1 MVPQPRVVQAPDA
14 SRVLREGIDVIA
26 DLLGGMLGPMPA
38 VTMDQ
43 AHADYGLDALDDA
56 PTVARRIIS
65 LGDPQVDVSAML
77 LRNLVWQ
84 MEENLGDGGAM
95 VAVLTQAL
103 VHDSFRLVE
112 GGVSPVRLAAGLR
125 HAVGMVEEVL
135 ASFARPVRDED
146 QLALTARTAT
156 GHEEAAA
163 LIGEMLYVMGP
174 DAIIDVEEHFG
185 RVLESRYTVGAAF
198 KASPAHWSHPEGN
211 ADRLQM
217 NDCLV
222 AAVDGELA
230 DDDDMLALMTAALYA
245 RKGSLLILARGFS
258 ETMVAWLA
266 LNDRNSDSRVAVSG
280 VVFEPTSSAADCPY
294 EDLTCLTG
302 ATILGLPFTKPV
314 GQVQPDDLGHAVTVD
329 VSREGIRIV
338 PEPHR
343 AARIHECA
351 RQLRIKRDLLDAED
365 LSADWLRR
373 RIAAMDLGSGQI
385 RVGADT
391 DVEREWLKR
400 ILERGIRS
408 VGHALREGV
417 VPGGGFGYVH
427 ATKDFRAVTGLHPE
441 EQMGLDC
448 VGRALNAPA
457 LRIMANAGVQAPGVR
472 LEEIRE
478 AGSPFVYDIPTG
490 TVVDAFAAGLVDPLP
505 VMREAFRLA
514 VAGAAT
520 VLTVDTLVLRH
531 NPPKMVRP

>member
-1 MVPQPRVVQAPDA
+1 MPQPRVVQAPDA

-43 AHADYGLDALDDA
+43 AHAGYGLDALDDA
-56 PTVARRIIS
+56 PAVVRRIIS
-65 LGDPQVDVSAML
+65 LGDQQMDVSAML

-103 VHDSFRLVE
+103 VRDALRLVE
-112 GGVSPVRLAAGLR
+112 GGVSPMRLAAGLR
-125 HAVGMVEEVL
+125 RAVDMVEEAL
-135 ASFARPVRDED
+135 GSLARPVRDED
-146 QLALTARTAT
+146 QLARTARTVT
-156 GHEEAAA
+156 GHDAAAA

-185 RVLESRYTVGAAF
+185 RVLESRYTVGAAL
-198 KASPAHWSHPEGN
+198 KAVPAHWNHPEGN
-211 ADRLQM
+211 ADRLPL

-230 DDDDMLALMTAALYA
+230 EDDDMLALMTAALHA
-245 RKGSLLILARGFS
+245 RKGNLLILARGFS
-258 ETMVAWLA
+258 ETIVAWLA
-266 LNDRNSDSRVAVSG
+266 LNDRNANSPVAVSG

-314 GQVQPDDLGHAVTVD
+314 GKVQPDDLGHAVTVD
-329 VSREGIRIV
+329 VSREGIRIE

-351 RQLRIKRDLLDAED
+351 RQLRAKRALLDAED
-365 LSADWLRR
+365 PSADWLRR
-373 RIAAMDLGSGQI
+373 RIAAMDLGAGQL

-391 DVEREWLKR
+391 NVEREWLKR

-408 VGHALREGV
+408 VGHALRDGV

-427 ATKDFRAVTGLHPE
+427 VAKDIRDVTGLHPE

-448 VGRALNAPA
+448 ACRALDTPA
-457 LRIMANAGVQAPGVR
+457 LRIMANAGVQAPRVK
-472 LEEIRE
+472 LEAIRE
-478 AGSPFVYDIPTG
+478 TGSPFAYDIRTG
-490 TVVDAFAAGLVDPLP
+490 SAIASFAEGLVDPLP
-505 VMREAFRLA
+505 VVREAFRLA
-514 VAGAAT
+514 VTGASTA
-520 VLTVDTLVLRH
+520 LTINTLVLRR
-531 NPPKMVRP
+531 NPPKMAKP

>member
-1 MVPQPRVVQAPDA
+1 MPQPRVVQAPET

-43 AHADYGLDALDDA
+43 AHAGYGLDALDDA
-56 PTVARRIIS
+56 PTTVRRIVS
-65 LGDPQVDVSAML
+65 LGDRKVDVSAML

-103 VHDSFRLVE
+103 VRDTLRLVE
-112 GGVSPVRLAAGLR
+112 GGVSPTRLGAGLHR
-125 HAVGMVEEVL
+125 AVDVVGEAL
-135 ASFARPVRDED
+135 ASLARPVCDED
-146 QLALTARTAT
+146 QLALTARTVT
-156 GHEEAAA
+156 GHNAAAA

-198 KASPAHWSHPEGN
+198 KASPVHWSHPEGH
-211 ADRLQM
+211 ADRLRL

-222 AAVDGELA
+222 AAV
-230 DDDDMLALMTAALYA
+230 DDDMLALMTAALHA
-245 RKGSLLILARGFS
+245 RKGNLLILARGFS
-258 ETMVAWLA
+258 ETIVAWLT
-266 LNDRNSDSRVAVSG
+266 LNDRNSDSPVAVSG
-280 VVFEPTSSAADCPY
+280 VVFEPTSSAADYPY

-314 GQVQPDDLGHAVTVD
+314 GKVQPDDLGHAVTVD
-329 VSREGIRIV
+329 VSREEIRI
-338 PEPHR
+338 EPASHR
-343 AARIHECA
+343 VARIHECA
-351 RQLRIKRDLLDAED
+351 RQLRVKRDLLDAED
-365 LSADWLRR
+365 PSADWLRR

-408 VGHALREGV
+408 VGHALRDGV

-427 ATKDFRAVTGLHPE
+427 AAKDFREVTGLHPE

-448 VGRALNAPA
+448 ACRALDAPA
-457 LRIMANAGVQAPGVR
+457 LRIMANAGVQAPRVK
-472 LEEIRE
+472 LDAIR
-478 AGSPFVYDIPTG
+478 AMCNPFAYDVLTG
-490 TVVDAFAAGLVDPLP
+490 TCVDSFAKGLVDPLP
-505 VMREAFRLA
+505 VAQEAFKMA
-514 VAGAAT
+514 VTGAVTA
-520 VLTVDTLVLRH
+520 LTVDTLVLRR
-531 NPPKMVRP
+531 NPPKMAKP

>member
-1 MVPQPRVVQAPDA
+1 MPQPRVVQAPDA
-14 SRVLREGIDVIA
+14 SRVLREGLDVIA
-26 DLLGGMLGPMPA
+26 DLLGCMLGPMPA
-38 VTMDQ
+38 VAMDQ
-43 AHADYGLDALDDA
+43 AHAGYGLDALDDA

-77 LRNLVWQ
+77 LRNMVWQ
-84 MEENLGDGGAM
+84 MEETVGDGGAM
-95 VAVLTQAL
+95 VAVLTQAM
-103 VHDSFRLVE
+103 VRDAFRLVE

-125 HAVGMVEEVL
+125 HAVGVVEESLRAL
-135 ASFARPVRDED
+135 AQPVRDEG
-146 QLALTARTAT
+146 QLALTARTVT
-156 GHEEAAA
+156 GHDPAAA

-198 KASPAHWSHPEGN
+198 KASPAHWNHPEGN

-230 DDDDMLALMTAALYA
+230 NDDDMLALMTAALYA
-245 RKGSLLILARGFS
+245 RKGNLLILARGFS

-266 LNDRNSDSRVAVSG
+266 LNDRNSDSPVAVSG

-329 VSREGIRIV
+329 VSREGIRIM

-351 RQLRIKRDLLDAED
+351 RQLRVKRDLLDAED
-365 LSADWLRR
+365 PSADWLRR

-408 VGHALREGV
+408 VGHAMRDGV

-427 ATKDFRAVTGLHPE
+427 AAAHIRDATGLHPE
-441 EQMGLDC
+441 EQLGLDC
-448 VGRALNAPA
+448 AARALDAPA
-457 LRIMANAGVQAPGVR
+457 LRIMANAGIQAPGVR
-472 LEEIRE
+472 LEAIR
-478 AGSPFVYDIPTG
+478 ATGHPFAYD
-490 TVVDAFAAGLVDPLP
+490 VVTDNGVNAFAMGLVDPLS
-505 VMREAFRLA
+505 VVREAFRLA
-514 VAGAAT
+514 ATGAAT
-520 VLTVDTLVLRH
+520 ALTVDTLVLRR
-531 NPPKMVRP
+531 NPPKMTRP

>member
-14 SRVLREGIDVIA
+14 SRVLQEGIDVIA
-26 DLLGGMLGPMPA
+26 NLLGGMLGPMPA

-43 AHADYGLDALDDA
+43 AHAGYGLDALDDA

-125 HAVGMVEEVL
+125 HAVGMVEEGL

-174 DAIIDVEEHFG
+174 DAIIDIEDHFG

-198 KASPAHWSHPEGN
+198 KASPAHWSHPKGN
-211 ADRLQM
+211 ANRLQM

-222 AAVDGELA
+222 ATVDGELA

-245 RKGSLLILARGFS
+245 RKGNLLILARGFS

-266 LNDRNSDSRVAVSG
+266 LNDRNSNSPVAVSG
-280 VVFEPTSSAADCPY
+280 VVFDPTPSAADCPY

-302 ATILGLPFTKPV
+302 ATILGSPFTKPV

-338 PEPHR
+338 PEPRR

-351 RQLRIKRDLLDAED
+351 RQLRAKRELLDAED
-365 LSADWLRR
+365 PSGDWLRR

-408 VGHALREGV
+408 VGHALRDGV

-427 ATKDFRAVTGLHPE
+427 AAKNIGETAGLHPE

-448 VGRALNAPA
+448 AGRALDAPA
-457 LRIMANAGVQAPGVR
+457 LRIMANAGIQAPRVK
-472 LEEIRE
+472 LEEIR
-478 AGSPFVYDIPTG
+478 ATGSSFAYDVLTG
-490 TVVDAFAAGLVDPLP
+490 AAVDSFAEGLMDPLP
-505 VMREAFRLA
+505 VVREAFRLA
-514 VAGAAT
+514 VAGTAT
-520 VLTVDTLVLRH
+520 VLTVDTLVLRR
-531 NPPKMVRP
+531 NPPKMAKP

>member
-1 MVPQPRVVQAPDA
+1 MPQPRVVQAPEA
-14 SRVLREGIDVIA
+14 SRALREGIDIIA

-43 AHADYGLDALDDA
+43 AHAGYGLDALDDA
-56 PTVARRIIS
+56 PTAVRRIIS
-65 LGDPQVDVSAML
+65 LGDPRLDVSAML

-112 GGVSPVRLAAGLR
+112 GGVSPTRLAAGLR
-125 HAVGMVEEVL
+125 RAVDVVEEAL
-135 ASFARPVRDED
+135 ASRARPVCDED

-156 GHEEAAA
+156 GHAAAAA

-185 RVLESRYTVGAAF
+185 RVLESRYTVGAAL
-198 KASPAHWSHPEGN
+198 KAAPAHWSHPEGN
-211 ADRLQM
+211 ADHLQL

-245 RKGSLLILARGFS
+245 RKGNLLILARGFS
-258 ETMVAWLA
+258 ETIVAWLA
-266 LNDRNSDSRVAVSG
+266 LNDRNSDSPVAVSG
-280 VVFEPTSSAADCPY
+280 VVFEPVSSAADCPY

-302 ATILGLPFTKPV
+302 ATVLGLPFTKPV
-314 GQVQPDDLGHAVTVD
+314 GKVQPDDLGHAVAVD
-329 VSREGIRIV
+329 VSREGIRIE

-351 RQLRIKRDLLDAED
+351 RQLRAKRDLLDAD
-365 LSADWLRR
+365 DPSADWLRR
-373 RIAAMDLGSGQI
+373 RIAAMDLGSGQV

-427 ATKDFRAVTGLHPE
+427 AAKDFRAVTGLHPE

-448 VGRALNAPA
+448 AGRALDAPA
-457 LRIMANAGVQAPGVR
+457 LRIMANAGVQAPRVK
-472 LEEIRE
+472 LEAIR
-478 AGSPFVYDIPTG
+478 AMCNPFAYDVLTG
-490 TVVDAFAAGLVDPLP
+490 TCVDAFAKGLVDPLP
-505 VMREAFRLA
+505 MVQEAFRLA
-514 VAGAAT
+514 VTGAAT
-520 VLTVDTLVLRH
+520 ALTIDTLVLRR
-531 NPPKMVRP
+531 NPPKMTKP

>member
-1 MVPQPRVVQAPDA
+1 MPQPRVVQVPDA

-43 AHADYGLDALDDA
+43 AHAGYGLDALDDA
-56 PTVARRIIS
+56 PTTVRRIVS
-65 LGDPQVDVSAML
+65 LGDRQVDVSAML

-103 VHDSFRLVE
+103 VRDTLRLVE
-112 GGVSPVRLAAGLR
+112 GGVSPTRLAAGLR
-125 HAVGMVEEVL
+125 RAVDVVEKAL
-135 ASFARPVRDED
+135 ASFARPVCDEN
-146 QLALTARTAT
+146 QLALTARTVT
-156 GHEEAAA
+156 GHDTAAA

-185 RVLESRYTVGAAF
+185 RVLESRYTAGAAF

-211 ADRLQM
+211 ADRLQL

-245 RKGSLLILARGFS
+245 RKGNLLILARGFS
-258 ETMVAWLA
+258 ETIVAWLA
-266 LNDRNSDSRVAVSG
+266 LNDRNSDSPVAVSG
-280 VVFEPTSSAADCPY
+280 VKFEPTSSAADCPY

-314 GQVQPDDLGHAVTVD
+314 GKVQPDDLGNAVTVD
-329 VSREGIRIV
+329 VSREGIRIE
-338 PEPHR
+338 PEPRR

-351 RQLRIKRDLLDAED
+351 RQLRVKRDLLDAED
-365 LSADWLRR
+365 PSADWLRQ
-373 RIAAMDLGSGQI
+373 RIAAMDLGSGRI

-408 VGHALREGV
+408 VAHALRDGV

-427 ATKDFRAVTGLHPE
+427 AAKNIGETAGLHPE

-448 VGRALNAPA
+448 AYRALNAPA

-478 AGSPFVYDIPTG
+478 AGSPFAYDIPTG
-490 TVVDAFAAGLVDPLP
+490 TAVDSFAAGLVDPLP

-514 VAGAAT
+514 VAGTAT
-520 VLTVDTLVLRH
+520 VLTVDTLVLRR
-531 NPPKMVRP
+531 NPPKMARP